1 MSKRARLGII
11 LVVLVVCG
19 LFVYPSL
26 KWYFMVPESSK
37 IEASGSREDIQR
49 IARSRASR
57 DFEYLT
63 ETYATDPSSELPEN
77 LSYLIPLAKKEYKRI
92 GNSVPSV
99 WTVEAVQQAYPQ
111 RKELFKIIETY
122 YRDELLAVKSLSNN
136 IVQLGLDLSGG
147 MSVLLGVDEA
157 DLAEKNAVIQAQGG
171 TPMSLDEAV
180 EQVMEILNS
189 RIDQF
194 GLTEPQIRRQGSSQI
209 SVDIP
214 GAVNSDRVDALLLGK
229 GSLNF
234 HIVDS
239 AATDNLIAY
248 MQENANSYDASGNVY
263 WPGLPAGRI
272 IAGNYNK
279 NEYGIDELNI
289 YRPYVVLY
297 EEVGLSGEYVESAN
311 VTTNNVGLTAVSF
324 MLSNT
329 GADIFY
335 KLTSENVNE
344 PLAVV
349 LDGRIKQIATISGP
363 IRDQVQVSG
372 SFTNQE
378 AQDLAKV
385 LRTGALPV
393 EVVVESQNAVGA
405 SLGAETVKQGLW
417 AILIGLVGVILFMAI
432 YYKGAGLIADLALV
446 FNLVIIFSVLSALNF
461 TLTLTSIAGLI
472 LTVGMAV
479 DANVI
484 IFERIKEEYRL
495 GKSPAASVRA
505 GYKKAFKTI
514 ADANITTFIAAIV
527 LSMLNSG
534 PIKGFATTL
543 SVGIISSL
551 FTALFVSRLLFD
563 FFIERVKV
571 KSLSIGWGVKK

>member
-11 LVVLVVCG
+11 LVVLVICG
-19 LFVYPSL
+19 LFVYPSI

-49 IARSRASR
+49 IARARASR
-57 DFEYLT
+57 DFDYLT
-63 ETYATDPSSELPEN
+63 ETYVEDPSSQVPEN
-77 LSYLIPLAKKEYKRI
+77 LEYLIPLAKSEYKQM
-92 GNSVPSV
+92 GMSNPSEWSVAAIQ
-99 WTVEAVQQAYPQ
+99 TAFPQ
-111 RKELFKIIETY
+111 RNDLFAAIETH
-122 YRDELLAVKSLSNN
+122 YRSELLEVKNLSGN

-147 MSVLLGVDEA
+147 MSVVLGIDEE
-157 DLAEKNAVIQAQGG
+157 DLAEKNAAIEAQGG
-171 TPMSLDEAV
+171 TPMSLDEALD
-180 EQVMEILNS
+180 QVIEILTS

-194 GLTEPQIRRQGSSQI
+194 GLTEPQIREQGNNQI

-239 AATDNLIAY
+239 DATDNLITY
-248 MQENANSYDASGNVY
+248 MRENANSYDATGNVY
-263 WPGLPAGRI
+263 WPDLPAGRI
-272 IAGNYNK
+272 IAGNYVK
-279 NEYGIDELNI
+279 NDYGIDELNI

-297 EEVGLSGEYVESAN
+297 EEAGLSGEYIESAQ
-311 VTTNNVGLTAVSF
+311 VSTTSVGLIAVSF
-324 MLSNT
+324 LLDST

-349 LDGRIKQIATISGP
+349 LDGRVKQIATISGP

-372 SFTNQE
+372 SFTSDE
-378 AQDLAKV
+378 ANDLVKV
-385 LRTGALPV
+385 LKTGALPV
-393 EVVVESQNAVGA
+393 EVVVESQVAIGA
-405 SLGAETVKQGLW
+405 SLGAETVQAGLL
-417 AILIGLVGVILFMAI
+417 AILIGFLGVVLFMAI
-432 YYKGAGLIADLALV
+432 YYKGAGLIADIALI
-446 FNLVIIFSVLSALNF
+446 FNLIIIFSVMSALNF

-495 GKSPAASVRA
+495 GKSPSASVKA
-505 GYKKAFKTI
+505 GFQKAFSTVT
-514 ADANITTFIAAIV
+514 DANVTTFIAALI

-543 SVGIISSL
+543 SIGIISSL
-551 FTALFVSRLLFD
+551 FTALFVSRLFFD
-563 FFIERVKV
+563 YLLEQVKV
-571 KSLSIGWGVKK
+571 SSLSIGWGVRK

>member
-19 LFVYPSL
+19 LFVYPSM

-63 ETYATDPSSELPEN
+63 ETYATDSSTPLPEN
-77 LSYLIPLAKKEYKRI
+77 MTYLISLAKKEYKSM
-92 GNSVPSV
+92 GTSAPAE
-99 WTVEAVQQAYPQ
+99 WTVQAIQGAFPQ
-111 RKELFKIIETY
+111 RNDLFSAIETH
-122 YRDELLAVKSLSNN
+122 YRTELLEVKYLSSN

-147 MSVLLGVDEA
+147 MSVVLGIDEA
-157 DLAEKNAVIQAQGG
+157 DLAEKNAAIESLGG
-171 TPMSLDEAV
+171 TPMTLDEAV
-180 EQVMEILNS
+180 EQVMEILSS
-189 RIDQF
+189 RVDQF
-194 GLTEPQIRRQGSSQI
+194 GLTEPQIRKQGNNQI

-239 AATDNLIAY
+239 EATDNLIAY
-248 MQENANSYDASGNVY
+248 MRDNANSYDASGNVY
-263 WPGLPAGRI
+263 WPDLPAGRI
-272 IAGNYNK
+272 LAGNYVK
-279 NEYGIDELNI
+279 NDYGIDELNI

-297 EEVGLSGEYVESAN
+297 EEPGLSGEYVESAE
-311 VTTNNVGLTAVSF
+311 VSTTSVGLTAVSF
-324 MLSNT
+324 LLDST
-329 GADIFY
+329 GGDIFY

-349 LDGRIKQIATISGP
+349 LDGKVKQIATISGP

-372 SFTNQE
+372 SFTSEE
-378 AQDLAKV
+378 ANDLVKV

-393 EVVVESQNAVGA
+393 EVTVESQTAIGA
-405 SLGAETVKQGLW
+405 SLGAETVQAGLL
-417 AILIGLVGVILFMAI
+417 AILIGFLGVVLFMAV

-446 FNLVIIFSVLSALNF
+446 FNLVIIFSVMSALNF

-495 GKSPAASVRA
+495 GKSPSASVKA
-505 GYKKAFKTI
+505 GFQKAFSTV
-514 ADANITTFIAAIV
+514 ADANITTFIAALI

-543 SVGIISSL
+543 SIGIISSL
-551 FTALFVSRLLFD
+551 FTALFVSRLFFD
-563 FFIERVKV
+563 FFLHKVKV
-571 KSLSIGWGVKK
+571 SSLSIGWGVKK